1 MMMHPGQYLPR
12 VLFFVSQGPMPR
24 KIFAERRKPTMPTP
38 QKAAQIEDLAERL
51 SRSQLTVIADYR
63 GLTVEALQGFRSKL
77 QPLDSEFKIAKN
89 TLTRIAA
96 EQVGIEGLEAQLE
109 GPTAI
114 LFAYGDVVAPAK
126 AIAEFARTS
135 RILQVRAGVMN
146 NQVITAADVDAI
158 SSLPPR
164 EELLGKLVGLLASP
178 MTRTAGV
185 LSGPARSVV
194 YLANAR
200 VEQLGGESAEAAD

>member
-1 MMMHPGQYLPR
+1 
-12 VLFFVSQGPMPR
+12 
-24 KIFAERRKPTMPTP
+24 MPTQ
-38 QKAAQIEDLAERL
+38 QKAAQIEDLADRMT
-51 SRSQLTVIADYR
+51 RSQLTIIADYR
-63 GLTVEALQGFRSKL
+63 GLTVEALQGFRSRL
-77 QPLDSEFKIAKN
+77 RPLDSEFRIAKN

-96 EQVGIEGLEAQLE
+96 QQIGIEGLESQLE

-126 AIAEFARTS
+126 AISDFARTS

-146 NQVITAADVDAI
+146 NLVVTPADIEAI

-178 MTRTAGV
+178 MMRTAGV

-200 VEQLGGESAEAAD
+200 LEQLGGATAEAAD

>member
-1 MMMHPGQYLPR
+1 
-12 VLFFVSQGPMPR
+12 
-24 KIFAERRKPTMPTP
+24 MPTP
-38 QKAAQIEDLAERL
+38 QKAAQIQDLVDRM
-51 SRSQLTVIADYR
+51 SRSQLTIIADYR
-63 GLTVEALQGFRSKL
+63 GLTVEALQGFRARL
-77 QPLDSEFKIAKN
+77 RPMDSEFRIAKN
-89 TLTRIAA
+89 TRAHIAA
-96 EQVGIEGLEAQLE
+96 GQVGIEGLEPQLE

-126 AIAEFARTS
+126 AISDFARSS

-146 NQVITAADVDAI
+146 NQVITASDIEAI

-164 EELLGKLVGLLASP
+164 DHPLGKLVGLLASP

-200 VEQLGGESAEAAD
+200 VEQLGGVATEAAD

>member
-1 MMMHPGQYLPR
+1 
-12 VLFFVSQGPMPR
+12 
-24 KIFAERRKPTMPTP
+24 MPTA
-38 QKAAQIEDLAERL
+38 QKAAQIDELVDRL
-51 SRSQLTVIADYR
+51 SRSQLTIIADYR
-63 GLTVEALQGFRSKL
+63 GLSVDALQGFRARIR
-77 QPLDSEFKIAKN
+77 PMDAEFKIAKN

-96 EQVGIEGLEAQLE
+96 EQVGIEGLEPQLE

-126 AIAEFARTS
+126 AISDFARAS

-146 NQVITAADVDAI
+146 NTVINAADVEAI

-178 MTRTAGV
+178 MARTVGV

-200 VEQLGGESAEAAD
+200 LEQLNGSTAEAAD

>member
-1 MMMHPGQYLPR
+1 
-12 VLFFVSQGPMPR
+12 
-24 KIFAERRKPTMPTP
+24 MPTL
-38 QKAAQIEDLAERL
+38 QKATEIDELTDRL
-51 SRSQLTVIADYR
+51 SRAQLTIITDYR
-63 GLTVEALQGFRSKL
+63 GLTVTALQDFRARVR
-77 QPLDSEFKIAKN
+77 PMDAEFRVAKN

-96 EQVGIEGLEAQLE
+96 ERVGIEGLESQLE

-114 LFAYGDVVAPAK
+114 LFAFGDVVAPAK
-126 AIAEFARTS
+126 AVSDFARTS

-146 NQVITAADVDAI
+146 NRVLDAADVEAI

-178 MTRTAGV
+178 MTRTVGV

-200 VEQLGGESAEAAD
+200 VEQLGGVTEAAD

>member
-1 MMMHPGQYLPR
+1 
-12 VLFFVSQGPMPR
+12 
-24 KIFAERRKPTMPTP
+24 MPTP
-38 QKAAQIEDLAERL
+38 RKAAQIADLVDRL
-51 SRSQLTVIADYR
+51 LRSQLTIIADYR
-63 GLTVEALQGFRSKL
+63 GLTVDALQGFRARLK
-77 QPLDSEFKIAKN
+77 PLDSEFRIAKN

-96 EQVGIEGLEAQLE
+96 EKAGIDGLESQLE

-126 AIAEFARTS
+126 AISDFARLS
-135 RILQVRAGVMN
+135 RILEVRAGVMN
-146 NQVITAADVDAI
+146 NLVITASDIEAI

-178 MTRTAGV
+178 MMRTAGV

-200 VEQLGGESAEAAD
+200 VEQLGGDTAEAAD

>member
-1 MMMHPGQYLPR
+1 
-12 VLFFVSQGPMPR
+12 
-24 KIFAERRKPTMPTP
+24 MPTAV
-38 QKAAQIEDLAERL
+38 KAAQIDELVDRL
-51 SRSQLTVIADYR
+51 GRSQLTIIADYR
-63 GLTVEALQGFRSKL
+63 GLSVDALQGFRARLK
-77 QPLDSEFKIAKN
+77 PLDAEFRVAKN

-96 EQVGIEGLEAQLE
+96 ERVGIEGLEPELE

-114 LFAYGDVVAPAK
+114 LFAYGDIVAPAK
-126 AIAEFARTS
+126 VISDFARTS
-135 RILQVRAGVMN
+135 RILQVRAGVLN
-146 NQVITAADVDAI
+146 NQIVTPADVEAI

-178 MTRTAGV
+178 MTRTVGV

-200 VEQLGGESAEAAD
+200 LEQLGGTAAD

>member
-1 MMMHPGQYLPR
+1 
-12 VLFFVSQGPMPR
+12 
-24 KIFAERRKPTMPTP
+24 MPTA
-38 QKAAQIEDLAERL
+38 QKAAQIDDLVDRL
-51 SRSQLTVIADYR
+51 SRSQLTIIADYR
-63 GLTVEALQGFRSKL
+63 GLSVDALQGFRARIR
-77 QPLDSEFKIAKN
+77 PLDAEFKIAKN

-96 EQVGIEGLEAQLE
+96 EQVGIEGLAPQLE

-126 AIAEFARTS
+126 AVSDFARTS

-146 NQVITAADVDAI
+146 NTVINAADVEAI

-178 MTRTAGV
+178 MARTVGV
-185 LSGPARSVV
+185 LSGPARSFV

-200 VEQLGGESAEAAD
+200 VEQLGDDAAEAAD

>member
-1 MMMHPGQYLPR
+1 
-12 VLFFVSQGPMPR
+12 
-24 KIFAERRKPTMPTP
+24 MPTQ
-38 QKAAQIEDLAERL
+38 QKAQEIEELADRM
-51 SRSQLTVIADYR
+51 SRSHLTIITDYR
-63 GLTVEALQGFRSKL
+63 GLSVGALQGFRARIK
-77 QPLDSEFKIAKN
+77 PLDSEFRVAKN

-96 EQVGIEGLEAQLE
+96 KQVGIEGLESQLE

-114 LFAYGDVVAPAK
+114 LFAYGDVVGPAK
-126 AIAEFARTS
+126 AVSDFVRSS

-146 NQVITAADVDAI
+146 NVVVSPADIEAI

-178 MTRTAGV
+178 MMRTAGV

-200 VEQLGGESAEAAD
+200 VEQLGGPAEAAEAAD

>member
-1 MMMHPGQYLPR
+1 
-12 VLFFVSQGPMPR
+12 
-24 KIFAERRKPTMPTP
+24 
-38 QKAAQIEDLAERL
+38 
-51 SRSQLTVIADYR
+51 
-63 GLTVEALQGFRSKL
+63 
-77 QPLDSEFKIAKN
+77 
-89 TLTRIAA
+89 
-96 EQVGIEGLEAQLE
+96 VGIEGLEPQLE

-126 AIAEFARTS
+126 AISDFARSS
-135 RILQVRAGVMN
+135 RILEVRAGVMN
-146 NQVITAADVDAI
+146 NQVISASDIEAI

-164 EELLGKLVGLLASP
+164 EELLGKLVCLLASP

-200 VEQLGGESAEAAD
+200 LEQLGGATGEVAAEAAD

>member
-1 MMMHPGQYLPR
+1 
-12 VLFFVSQGPMPR
+12 
-24 KIFAERRKPTMPTP
+24 MPTP
-38 QKAAQIEDLAERL
+38 QKAAQIEELADRL
-51 SRSQLTVIADYR
+51 SRSQLTIIADYR
-63 GLTVEALQGFRSKL
+63 GLSVDALQGFRARL
-77 QPLDSEFKIAKN
+77 RPMEAEFKIAKN

-96 EQVGIEGLEAQLE
+96 EQVGIEGLEPQLE

-114 LFAYGDVVAPAK
+114 MFAYGDVVAPAK
-126 AIAEFARTS
+126 AVSDFVRTS
-135 RILQVRAGVMN
+135 RIMQVRAGVMN
-146 NQVITAADVDAI
+146 NQVITPADVEAI

-200 VEQLGGESAEAAD
+200 VEQLGGVTAEAAD

>member
-1 MMMHPGQYLPR
+1 
-12 VLFFVSQGPMPR
+12 
-24 KIFAERRKPTMPTP
+24 MPTA
-38 QKAAQIEDLAERL
+38 QKAAQIAELADRL

-63 GLTVEALQGFRSKL
+63 GLSVDALQGFRAKL
-77 QPLDSEFKIAKN
+77 KPLEAEFRVAKN

-96 EQVGIEGLEAQLE
+96 EQVGIEGLDEQLE

-126 AIAEFARTS
+126 AMSDFARSS

-146 NQVITAADVDAI
+146 NQILSAADVEAI

-178 MTRTAGV
+178 MTRTVGV
-185 LSGPARSVV
+185 LSGPARSFV
-194 YLANAR
+194 YLSNAR
-200 VEQLGGESAEAAD
+200 VEQLGGSEESAEAAD